1 MDGQGQAAQGPAVGA
16 AGAGGP
22 LGSARDSDTIP
33 AVPAA
38 PPAGEAAGL
47 AQDPRFAPYARA
59 RLQPWLDSAEATAGG
74 GAAAGPGAVASG
86 AWAPAAPPGPAGPA
100 GGSAADSLGTG
111 PCSALDISLAG
122 FELCVPFDREPGPCQ
137 RYAELYFKALQLVSL
152 VGGRLRSRLGRGP
165 AMLDGRGGGLQL
177 LRACVGRA
185 ARVSRTALACWPPSI
200 LGRRLGWLLLWVCL
214 LARGSG
220 A

>member
-1 MDGQGQAAQGPAVGA
+1 MGLQLPEAPPGARLPLRPLPGCGGQGPSAPSSAAAEGEGAAAPAGSLDGQEGAADGQGQAAQGPAVGA

-152 VGGRLRSRLGRGP
+152 VGGAG
-165 AMLDGRGGGLQL
+165 
-177 LRACVGRA
+177 
-185 ARVSRTALACWPPSI
+185 
-200 LGRRLGWLLLWVCL
+200 
-214 LARGSG
+214 
-220 A
+220 